1 MKLQFF
7 SPCPRGLE
15 PLLCLELT
23 ELGAENISTVHGGV
37 KFEGNWEICWK
48 VNLESRLATRVLWKV
63 GHGIYHN
70 EEHIYKITYSV
81 NWKNWFSPENTIRV
95 YVTAVKSPLRSLNFI
110 TLKIKDAICDKF
122 VADLGRRPSVD
133 TDNPDFRIHAYI
145 TEDACTIYIDTSGEP
160 LYKRGFKLAKA
171 RAPLKENLAAG
182 IIKLIDW
189 KYDQPLYDPMCGSG
203 TFLIEAAL
211 IALDIAPGLG
221 RHFSFEKLTTF
232 KPEVWKD
239 ILNKAKAR
247 RKPSDDLK
255 LFASDIEE
263 DQVEAT
269 TLNLDAA
276 GLSNIVAVTTG
287 DFLDIMPPSPEGVMV
302 TNPPY
307 GVRLGAENELKD
319 WYPKIGDHLKKNFP
333 GWRCHFLTGDPDFQ
347 KQFGLKPS
355 KKIPIMNGDI
365 DCRVLEYKIIS
376 GFNRKEKPQKM

>member
-15 PLLCLELT
+15 PLLCTELT
-23 ELGAENISTVHGGV
+23 DLGAENISTVHGGV
-37 KFEGNWEICWK
+37 KFEGNWELCWK

-145 TEDACTIYIDTSGEP
+145 TEEACTIYIDTSGEP

-232 KPEVWKD
+232 KPEVWVN
-239 ILNKAKAR
+239 ILSEVKAR
-247 RKPSDDLK
+247 RKPSENLK
-255 LFASDIEE
+255 LFGSDIDEE
-263 DQVEAT
+263 QVEAT
-269 TLNLDAA
+269 IENLDAA
-276 GLSNIVAVTTG
+276 GLNNIVAVTTG
-287 DFLDIMPPSPEGVMV
+287 DILDITPPTPEGVIV

-307 GVRLGAENELKD
+307 GVRLGVENELKD

-333 GWRCHFLTGDPDFQ
+333 GWRCHILTGDPDFQ

-376 GFNRKEKPQKM
+376 GFNRKEKPKAT